1 MFSEMIGFR
10 FNTAYCFQMMITGD
24 QLRYVTLRK
33 MVGTQAHAASLL
45 GVGIRTVQR
54 RESGEIPITKEA
66 GLAIRM
72 LGEDPFHKKH
82 LRPVD
87 ERKDQRHRSRH
98 VFDAVVREFIESHL
112 DPAIQRA
119 VVEADPGTRAEV
131 FRLIARRLQTAL

>member
-1 MFSEMIGFR
+1 
-10 FNTAYCFQMMITGD
+10 MITGD

-54 RESGEIPITKEA
+54 RESGVTPITKEA
-66 GLAIRM
+66 DLAIRM
-72 LGEDPFHKKH
+72 LGEDPFYKKH

-87 ERKDQRHRSRH
+87 ERKDKRHRSRH

-119 VVEADPGTRAEV
+119 VVEADPGMRAEV